1 MVEGDAPEVYE
12 EYPVWIC
19 AVAELMQLG
28 IYALGALILLEI
40 APWAAGVFLVYC
52 LALEVRLMLLSC
64 VDCCYYGKRCF
75 SGKGLI
81 VAKLFSRRDPEQ
93 FARTK
98 ITFKDIIPDFA
109 VGLVPLVTGLGLLVV
124 RGPSWYMGGL
134 VLLLSALAFPV
145 TGWVR
150 STLACP
156 HCKQRE
162 IGCPAQELF
171 GGEDGDGQAD

>member
-1 MVEGDAPEVYE
+1 MAADELEVYE
-12 EYPVWIC
+12 DYPVWIC

-28 IYALGALILLEI
+28 IYTLGALILLEV
-40 APWAAGVFLVYC
+40 APWAAGIFLIYC
-52 LALEVRLMLLSC
+52 LALEVRLMLVSC
-64 VDCCYYGKRCF
+64 VDCCYYGRRCF

-81 VAKLFSRRDPEQ
+81 VAMLFSGRDPER
-93 FARTK
+93 FARTE

-109 VGLVPLVTGLGLLVV
+109 VGLVPLLVGLGLLVV
-124 RGPSWYMGGL
+124 RGLSWYVGVL
-134 VLLLSALAFPV
+134 VLLLAALAFPV

-162 IGCPAQELF
+162 IGCPAQKLF
-171 GGEDGDGQAD
+171 GGEEEDV